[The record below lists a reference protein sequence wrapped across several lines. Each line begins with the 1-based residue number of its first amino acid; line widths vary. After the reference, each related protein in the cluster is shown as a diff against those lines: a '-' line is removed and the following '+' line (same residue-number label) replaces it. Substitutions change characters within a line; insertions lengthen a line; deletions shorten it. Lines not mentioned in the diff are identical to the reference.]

1 MNQAN
6 CRKQLIEL
14 MRAHIVRIDQA
25 RAYLT
30 EIKQAIAEN
39 RVEQLQQSLA
49 NPQFSLSEI
58 EQLEQQRLELL
69 SQHGFDRDHSG
80 FEACLKWCDDSD
92 GTVNALYQQLVASL
106 VQLQQSIQLNHLLV
120 NKGKERLRRSI
131 GILTGL
137 SHSNSCKIY
146 GSNGEAQNT
155 LGQRNIAIA

>member
-1 MNQAN
+1 MNQAT

-25 RAYLT
+25 RAYLA

-49 NPQFSLSEI
+49 NPQFSVSEI

-69 SQHGFDRDHSG
+69 SQHGFDPDHNG
-80 FEACLKWCDDSD
+80 FEACLKWCDDSAGAVD
-92 GTVNALYQQLVASL
+92 ALYRQLVASL

-137 SHSNSCKIY
+137 GQSNNCKTY